1 MFPTG
6 NVRAARPPGN
16 AAKRPVRNRHCGALI
31 RGLQNLETPC
41 KGGQGRTG
49 LFFSLVR
56 KERGVH
62 QRSADLWTPGT
73 VQIAGRYGI
82 VDRMTGFYQV
92 TGYVR
97 TAISHNIDGNDL
109 NRCELQALHKRI
121 CGFVRTRSRFF
132 GKQ

>member
-1 MFPTG
+1 MESS
-6 NVRAARPPGN
+6 R
-16 AAKRPVRNRHCGALI
+16 
-31 RGLQNLETPC
+31 
-41 KGGQGRTG
+41 KGTD

-62 QRSADLWTPGT
+62 QRSADLWAPGT

-109 NRCELQALHKRI
+109 NRYELQALHKRI
-121 CGFVRTRSRFF
+121 CGFVQIHSGFF
-132 GKQ
+132 GTQ